1 MKKPVIH
8 VFSQSGEYPRQR
20 ERRQVMRFNFPVY
33 GNCTYDEIGY
43 FGLVR
48 GTY

>member
-1 MKKPVIH
+1 M
-8 VFSQSGEYPRQR
+8 FSQSGEYPGQR
-20 ERRQVMRFNFPVY
+20 ERRQVMRFNFPVCGKY
-33 GNCTYDEIGY
+33 TYDEIDY